1 MEVRSGRLD
10 SFSGED
16 LESARDVLI
25 SRFTVGKKSADHNRA
40 LIKRIFSGATF
51 HCHRAGREVPT
62 AGCSL
67 ALGEVGGRC
76 VAVGCY
82 RHVPAPRRS
91 SLQGFTEL
99 LLLAVET
106 EYERQGNGRAI
117 VAVILRDSWRAGSA
131 RLLVVSTGHAF
142 WKKPSLQLSELGS
155 PTDVEQPVFA
165 PWSAGIS
172 IVGREARACSEPRQ
186 RSPQPAPQRVGQGGE
201 ARRRGGECNPNHPRY
216 AGGDEAQE
224 AAPSRKAAAAK
235 RAPATS
241 TPRRPASQTAATQA
255 PAARPAP
262 VAARA
267 APSKPLAGSSGL
279 RCRSCDAPGAQRRE
293 ASNGGALC
301 RACYGRWIAR
311 EYCPV
316 CERLWSDV
324 GDDACMLQCDSCDCW
339 VHARC
344 ERLSPASVARWCD
357 LCYSCP
363 SCRDAAPGEQL
374 PAPPRSAAVRPC
386 FSCQAAPAV
395 GEVEVPEHG
404 AVPLCGHC
412 QARWEGREYCPVC
425 NQLWKEA
432 ADDDDEGGAEEDMVQ
447 CDACSL
453 WVHTA
458 CESMAPD
465 EARAEVSGARLTVWY
480 EEEVGDQAVDVPY
493 SGMVKRFDP
502 RDGLYVKFAGFPE
515 EFLITNEDDWQW
527 GSHSAGVGAGGG
539 HASCLC
545 SAAGRT
551 VTAAAAPAAAPVT
564 PSASTSSSF
573 DPALAERYKSHA
585 VRFEPLTAA
594 NVESKMRG
602 LCEGLEKV
610 YGSMPFAR
618 KEWGTSILGT
628 LVGLICAQTCRNSW
642 SSIGYANFQAT
653 FPGPNG
659 EPDWDLVRRSRV
671 EALEPCI
678 QHGPYYHTKAERI
691 HGLLQKAYED
701 FGAGTS
707 FEALHTWPSEKV
719 RSYLMAIS
727 GLSGKSIACLLLY
740 RMNRLSFAVD
750 ANVLRMMTRLGW
762 LKSLGIMPV
771 EGLAIGDRRVV
782 ARIGLLPAPPPRRAP
797 AAAAATARRDSST
810 DVVAVGIAVERES
823 GRIVLRLQ
831 PIPMPVRLQLCAKQP
846 KPPRP
851 ALTFRPSG
859 AGTKKRRCGAPALL
873 PAPAHRSW
881 PQAPPHAQL
890 QAMAGMLQQ
899 PFLPAPTPPASPP
912 PCDPLEDVTMDAA
925 EGGATDEAEESIS
938 GGTADAA
945 EVAMD
950 LAEGSIL
957 DLTEEGEEGGM
968 DAMEACEMGVDDR
981 VLVRDVIAE
990 AIGRLPSAPGVP
1002 SATRKPGVPLAFG
1015 FSPYDVSGKIGP
1027 EEPPQQAASSTDMT
1041 SDAWRAAPGSAALK
1055 VTGAPKMYCRVHS
1068 TYHVCDWTRQRAKEM
1083 AAAKAPKAAGGAAS
1097 ARASQS
1103 AHRRASGVGDIED
1116 LPKHPQANI
1125 KRFSV
1130 RAQQFMR
1137 EILPQDEDPPAEP
1150 SREKRE
1156 LQTLLYRAHV
1166 YMITHGAIL
1175 CGETPSCDQCPI
1187 RASCDPVAPTATVL
1201 NPADESAS
1209 LTEALPA
1216 ECGGRVSLSSAGAAS
1231 GAEPLQEPPAGK
1243 DAAGI
1248 ADGTVEDMPED
1259 PGRAAPPRPSALP
1272 AGSPTEKELAEL
1284 HKLARGEGDTHYQL
1298 RQARA
1303 VLDESIAPRHA
1314 GDATPR
1320 LLLVKSIVGEHAC
1333 GRLLFSPWTAF
1344 KGIFPMHGTYFFQ
1357 NEVFEDESAGEVH
1370 VPLASLGTSH
1380 PVYLGKSIEGVLRGR
1395 GSRELQLLFRHG
1407 YVCIRRFRTSSWRL
1421 LPLVLDPPRL
1431 LKYNALPSGVAVQ
1444 IGLHTA
1450 AEAAAAT
1457 SDGADVS
1464 PDPAEAS
1471 RRAVA
1476 RATGVR
1482 LFGLYVAAGGALCMR
1497 ESVWRRVVLSI
1508 HPDRGGDVT
1517 TFQLLNDW
1525 KRLLDSGEELPR
1537 EVAGEIERASDEGL
1551 AATAVALA
1559 LKIESDLRSRAAEL
1573 GLPPPALLKGPGV
1586 ADGDADA
1593 VVGEASGVHTD
1604 MDSHSA

>member
-1 MEVRSGRLD
+1 MS
-10 SFSGED
+10 
-16 LESARDVLI
+16 ESA
-25 SRFTVGKKSADHNRA
+25 ADELEAICRA
-40 LIKRIFSGATF
+40 AAAPRRG
-51 HCHRAGREVPT
+51 RAGRPGGG
-62 AGCSL
+62 AGRSE
-67 ALGEVGGRC
+67 GEVASRQPEPAGRKRTPP
-76 VAVGCY
+76 ALPPTTPKR
-82 RHVPAPRRS
+82 RHAAASPDAAKALLAQTEAAPRRAS
-91 SLQGFTEL
+91 KRASAEDTPAKPAAKAARAPPPGEDSPPR
-99 LLLAVET
+99 E
-106 EYERQGNGRAI
+106 GRRPQKA
-117 VAVILRDSWRAGSA
+117 AAAKAPAAAGA
-131 RLLVVSTGHAF
+131 P
-142 WKKPSLQLSELGS
+142 PSLGCSRCRLSANGCL
-155 PTDVEQPVFA
+155 Q
-165 PWSAGIS
+165 
-172 IVGREARACSEPRQ
+172 
-186 RSPQPAPQRVGQGGE
+186 
-201 ARRRGGECNPNHPRY
+201 CNPNHPRY

-344 ERLSPASVARWCD
+344 ERLSPASVAQWCD

-465 EARAEVSGARLTVWY
+465 EVALLEDCVYHCSACRRAPARSAAGTAAGAVGAFDFKGKARAEVSGARLTVWY

-527 GSHSAGVGAGGG
+527 GSLSCGAARDADSDLAAALSATAAAPPPPPQQQPVAAGAGAAAPGLVFTAPASAPAVAMPPAFAAQLAVQWPLPPSARFAAPQPNPLLHHQTFGG
-539 HASCLC
+539 APPYAAPTWGRPGSGTIEPLGQSQPQPPLQMRPMPPPLPMQPFQPPLPSHAAPAAPPPPQPTSCMIVSP
-545 SAAGRT
+545 SAQPARPAACTAACTAVTALPSGT

-823 GRIVLRLQ
+823 GRVVLRLQ

-859 AGTKKRRCGAPALL
+859 AGTKKRRCGACAACLSPNCGQCSKCRDMPAFGGPGKMRQCCERRHCVAPLQPASALPAPEAPQTSVERSSQLPVQPPLPNQPQVAMMPQPQPPPPPWGLPVGWSLPLPQLVMPIAHAGAPALL

-912 PCDPLEDVTMDAA
+912 PCDPLEDVTMDTA

-950 LAEGSIL
+950 LAEGSIV
-957 DLTEEGEEGGM
+957 DLTEEGEEGAM

-1015 FSPYDVSGKIGP
+1015 FSPYDVSGEIGP
-1027 EEPPQQAASSTDMT
+1027 EEPPQQVVD
-1041 SDAWRAAPGSAALK
+1041 
-1055 VTGAPKMYCRVHS
+1055 
-1068 TYHVCDWTRQRAKEM
+1068 
-1083 AAAKAPKAAGGAAS
+1083 
-1097 ARASQS
+1097 
-1103 AHRRASGVGDIED
+1103 
-1116 LPKHPQANI
+1116 
-1125 KRFSV
+1125 
-1130 RAQQFMR
+1130 
-1137 EILPQDEDPPAEP
+1137 
-1150 SREKRE
+1150 
-1156 LQTLLYRAHV
+1156 
-1166 YMITHGAIL
+1166 
-1175 CGETPSCDQCPI
+1175 
-1187 RASCDPVAPTATVL
+1187 
-1201 NPADESAS
+1201 S
-1209 LTEALPA
+1209 L
-1216 ECGGRVSLSSAGAAS
+1216 V
-1231 GAEPLQEPPAGK
+1231 
-1243 DAAGI
+1243 
-1248 ADGTVEDMPED
+1248 
-1259 PGRAAPPRPSALP
+1259 PRPVPLSEDQPISTSAL
-1272 AGSPTEKELAEL
+1272 
-1284 HKLARGEGDTHYQL
+1284 
-1298 RQARA
+1298 
-1303 VLDESIAPRHA
+1303 
-1314 GDATPR
+1314 
-1320 LLLVKSIVGEHAC
+1320 
-1333 GRLLFSPWTAF
+1333 
-1344 KGIFPMHGTYFFQ
+1344 
-1357 NEVFEDESAGEVH
+1357 
-1370 VPLASLGTSH
+1370 
-1380 PVYLGKSIEGVLRGR
+1380 
-1395 GSRELQLLFRHG
+1395 
-1407 YVCIRRFRTSSWRL
+1407 
-1421 LPLVLDPPRL
+1421 
-1431 LKYNALPSGVAVQ
+1431 
-1444 IGLHTA
+1444 
-1450 AEAAAAT
+1450 AAAA
-1457 SDGADVS
+1457 A
-1464 PDPAEAS
+1464 
-1471 RRAVA
+1471 AVA
-1476 RATGVR
+1476 PPPQTRSSPPP
-1482 LFGLYVAAGGALCMR
+1482 F
-1497 ESVWRRVVLSI
+1497 RRV
-1508 HPDRGGDVT
+1508 
-1517 TFQLLNDW
+1517 
-1525 KRLLDSGEELPR
+1525 
-1537 EVAGEIERASDEGL
+1537 
-1551 AATAVALA
+1551 
-1559 LKIESDLRSRAAEL
+1559 
-1573 GLPPPALLKGPGV
+1573 
-1586 ADGDADA
+1586 
-1593 VVGEASGVHTD
+1593 
-1604 MDSHSA
+1604 